1 MAIFDDVVVNA
12 KSAASAV
19 SKKAGE
25 LYDLSKLR
33 ITLASLRSDLNKQYQ
48 ALGEALYNE
57 ASEEELDAIKTEIT
71 DVKQNIADVEKILA
85 ASRNSV
91 KCPKCGQKLN
101 KNASFCYICGEAIPK
116 EPVPACAKCGT
127 ELIQGAEFCFKC
139 GTPVNSQKS
148 DNTEE

>member
-12 KSAASAV
+12 KTAASAV

-33 ITLASLRSDLNKQYQ
+33 ITLASLRSDLGKQYQ
-48 ALGEALYNE
+48 ALGEAVYNE
-57 ASEEELDAIKTEIT
+57 ATDEELDAIKAEIA

-101 KNASFCYICGEAIPK
+101 KNAAYCYICGEAIPK
-116 EPVPACAKCGT
+116 EPVPKCVKCGT
-127 ELIQGAEFCFKC
+127 ELVAGAEFCFKC
-139 GTPVNSQKS
+139 GTPVKEKE
-148 DNTEE
+148 TEE